1 MNIFPMKSHRDS
13 RSRIRKHSAT
23 SCSKE
28 LCRYRFPFNPW
39 PTGQAIRN
47 FNGLAC
53 RPRVKRTIDH
63 LKMVVS
69 YFRTI
74 PNAADA
80 GRGARPVLTKFR
92 SDRTLVPPVPSSI
105 FAARLPSALAMLVIV
120 LTGVAKADSNVA
132 TVASKTSNT
141 TVQVAEPFT
150 LELTVTASTG
160 SKVDFPSI
168 GKSLGNFDVTDQ
180 VDRADV
186 PSENETYQRIWTRRL
201 TLESIVTG
209 DIEIPSLEIQVRW
222 DAKVQTL
229 KSAAIPIRV
238 ASVLEDRADPTKFR
252 DIQSVVDIT
261 VPEPVSHAWPWWT
274 LGGFV
279 AIAAAWMLVAVAK
292 RKTWISPN
300 EWALRELDQL
310 RQSEAMRSSDSER
323 VTENLTSILRD
334 YLELQF
340 DIASPMQT
348 THELLQGIE
357 IHKLMNIE
365 MTTGFAALFENA
377 DLARF
382 AGLHLSSAELM
393 RTIDDAQRLIEQT
406 TNQLQ
411 KPTQDGSPDPS

>member
-13 RSRIRKHSAT
+13 RSRIRESSDA
-23 SCSKE
+23 
-28 LCRYRFPFNPW
+28 
-39 PTGQAIRN
+39 
-47 FNGLAC
+47 AC
-53 RPRVKRTIDH
+53 V
-63 LKMVVS
+63 
-69 YFRTI
+69 
-74 PNAADA
+74 NAACA
-80 GRGARPVLTKFR
+80 GRVSRPVLTEVCQ
-92 SDRTLVPPVPSSI
+92 DGTGGPSYGFVS
-105 FAARLPSALAMLVIV
+105 RLLPALAMLFIV

-209 DIEIPSLEIQVRW
+209 DIEIPSLEIQVRR
-222 DAKVQTL
+222 DANVQTL
-229 KSAAIPIRV
+229 KSEAIPIRV

-279 AIAAAWMLVAVAK
+279 GIAAAAWMLVAVAK
-292 RKTWISPN
+292 RKTWMSPN

-323 VTENLTSILRD
+323 VAENLTSILRD

-348 THELLQGIE
+348 THELLHDIKANNFMSAE
-357 IHKLMNIE
+357 
-365 MTTGFAALFENA
+365 TTNGFAELFENA

-382 AGLHLSSAELM
+382 AGLRLSQEELKKI
-393 RTIDDAQRLIEQT
+393 IDDAERLIQ
-406 TNQLQ
+406 
-411 KPTQDGSPDPS
+411 P